1 MAKST
6 RKSTSERRV
15 DEHRAATT
23 RAPSHEEI
31 SVRAYEIYL
40 ARGAAPG
47 NDLDNWLE
55 AERQL
60 FGDRRRPEAYARE
73 RELGSKSQ
81 IPAETRRYQ
90 WTERRLLRH

>member
-6 RKSTSERRV
+6 RKSTSKQGI
-15 DEHRAATT
+15 DEHRTEATE
-23 RAPSHEEI
+23 APSHDEI
-31 SVRAYEIYL
+31 AVRAYEIYL

-60 FGDRRRPEAYARE
+60 FGDRRRPEAYVSPSVVLPTA
-73 RELGSKSQ
+73 K
-81 IPAETRRYQ
+81 AY
-90 WTERRLLRH
+90 